1 MAKIIIV
8 DDDPAMVAVLSE
20 VLREHRHEV
29 IPAGS
34 PEPAMQLVREMA
46 PDLVLADVEMPEGK
60 PLGLKLLQ
68 QVKEYN
74 RSIPVVMI
82 TGQGTKERAVQAL
95 RAGAQDFIE
104 KPFQIDELVKRVD
117 NALVQQ
123 KAVHALE
130 ENVELRRQLQDKFR
144 FDSMIGTAPCMES
157 VYRLIERVANTD
169 STVLILGESGTGKEL
184 VARALHY
191 NSRRAAMPFVAV
203 NCSALPEHLLESELF
218 GHRKGAFTGAAFD
231 KVGLFQ
237 HADGGTI
244 LLDEIGSMAPSLQ
257 SKLLR
262 FLQDKELRRVG
273 DTDTIKVD
281 LRVLA
286 STNEPLREKMVE
298 KTFRED
304 LYYRISVIPVQLP
317 PLRER
322 TEDIPLLVTHFV
334 QLICQR
340 QGTTPPRFSD
350 EVMGALKCYR
360 WPGNVRELQNAVER
374 ATALCDGGVVLV
386 KDLPERVLEAVAA
399 GGSVPPRVDTQQSV
413 IQTSVAGRP
422 TCEPIVHPS
431 LGEQPS
437 GSGEFGARAAQWRH
451 GFPPMQLKE
460 FLHCQEVDY
469 IEQVIQAVGGDKE
482 KAAEMLGISMATL
495 YRKLAAPSVDDQLAP
510 TPSEVEAEKIRP
522 ESVGVQPPV

>member
-1 MAKIIIV
+1 
-8 DDDPAMVAVLSE
+8 MVSVLSE
-20 VLREHRHEV
+20 VLREHRHDV
-29 IPAGS
+29 IPAS
-34 PEPAMQLVREMA
+34 SSERALQLVKEQA
-46 PDLVLADVEMPEGK
+46 PDLVLADIEMPEGK

-74 RSIPVVMI
+74 RSIPMVMI

-123 KAVHALE
+123 KAVHALQ
-130 ENVELRRQLQDKFR
+130 ENVELRRQLQEKFR
-144 FDSMIGTAPCMES
+144 FDSMIGTTPRMES

-191 NSRRAAMPFVAV
+191 NSRRAPMPFVAV

-231 KVGLFQ
+231 KMGLFQ

-244 LLDEIGSMAPSLQ
+244 LLDEIASMAPSLQ

-262 FLQDKELRRVG
+262 FLQDRELRRVG

-281 LRVLA
+281 VRVLA
-286 STNEPLREKMVE
+286 ATNEPLQQKMVD

-317 PLRER
+317 PLRDR
-322 TEDIPLLVTHFV
+322 TDDIPLLINHFI
-334 QLICQR
+334 QQISQR
-340 QGTTPPRFSD
+340 QGTPPPRISD
-350 EVMGALKCYR
+350 EVIGVLKLYR
-360 WPGNVRELQNAVER
+360 WPGNVRELQNAIER
-374 ATALCDGGVVLV
+374 ACALCDNGVVLL
-386 KDLPERVLEAVAA
+386 KDLPERVLEVVAGISPDNRVGVSVAPQGVDTRESIAHTIAAPGITEPVIDPLLAEKAA
-399 GGSVPPRVDTQQSV
+399 G
-413 IQTSVAGRP
+413 
-422 TCEPIVHPS
+422 
-431 LGEQPS
+431 
-437 GSGEFGARAAQWRH
+437 AAQWSK
-451 GFPPMQLKE
+451 GLPPVQLKE
-460 FLHCQEVDY
+460 FLHRQEVDY
-469 IEQVIQAVGGDKE
+469 IEQVIQAAGGDKE
-482 KAAEMLGISMATL
+482 KAAQMLGISMATL
-495 YRKLAAPSVDDQLAP
+495 YRKLAAPSPDD
-510 TPSEVEAEKIRP
+510 EAEIEKVP
-522 ESVGVQPPV
+522 QQA

>member
-29 IPAGS
+29 IPASS
-34 PEPAMQLVREMA
+34 PERALQLTRDES

-68 QVKEYN
+68 QVKEHN

-130 ENVELRRQLQDKFR
+130 ENVELRRQLQEKFR
-144 FDSMIGTAPCMES
+144 FESMIGTTARMES

-231 KVGLFQ
+231 KLGLFQ

-281 LRVLA
+281 VRVLA
-286 STNEPLREKMVE
+286 STNEPLQQKMVD
-298 KTFRED
+298 KSFRED
-304 LYYRISVIPVQLP
+304 LYYRISVIPIQLP
-317 PLRER
+317 ALRER
-322 TEDIPLLVTHFV
+322 TEDIPLLVTHFI
-334 QLICQR
+334 QQISQR
-340 QGTTPPRFSD
+340 QGVAPPRFTD
-350 EVMGALKCYR
+350 EVMGVLKSYR

-374 ATALCDGGVVLV
+374 ASALCDGGVVLL
-386 KDLPERVLEAVAA
+386 KDLPERVLEAVAGVGA
-399 GGSVPPRVDTQQSV
+399 VVPRMDPPQYGPPAVVT
-413 IQTSVAGRP
+413 TP
-422 TCEPIVHPS
+422 EMCESTIDP
-431 LGEQPS
+431 LLAER
-437 GSGEFGARAAQWRH
+437 AADAAQWSR
-451 GFPPMQLKE
+451 GLPPLQLKE
-460 FLHCQEVDY
+460 FLHRQEVDY
-469 IEQVIQAVGGDKE
+469 IEQVIQAAGGDKE

-495 YRKLAAPSVDDQLAP
+495 YRKLAAPSTED
-510 TPSEVEAEKIRP
+510 EVEAEKL
-522 ESVGVQPPV
+522 QPSA

>member
-29 IPAGS
+29 IPASS
-34 PEPAMQLVREMA
+34 PERALQLTRDES

-68 QVKEYN
+68 QVKEHN

-130 ENVELRRQLQDKFR
+130 ENVELRRQLQEKFR
-144 FDSMIGTAPCMES
+144 FDSMIGTTARMES

-231 KVGLFQ
+231 KLGLFQ

-281 LRVLA
+281 VRVLA
-286 STNEPLREKMVE
+286 STNEPLQQKMVD
-298 KTFRED
+298 KSFRED

-317 PLRER
+317 ALRER
-322 TEDIPLLVTHFV
+322 TEDIPLLVAHFV
-334 QLICQR
+334 QEISQR
-340 QGTTPPRFSD
+340 QGVVAPRFSD
-350 EVMGALKCYR
+350 EVMGVLKSYR

-374 ATALCDGGVVLV
+374 ATALCDGGVVLL
-386 KDLPERVLEAVAA
+386 KDLPERVLEAVAGVGA
-399 GGSVPPRVDTQQSV
+399 VAPRVDAQQYGPQPV
-413 IQTSVAGRP
+413 EATPRM
-422 TCEPIVHPS
+422 CEPVVDP
-431 LGEQPS
+431 LLAEKAAG
-437 GSGEFGARAAQWRH
+437 AAQWSR
-451 GFPPMQLKE
+451 GLPPMQLKE
-460 FLHCQEVDY
+460 FLHRQEVDY
-469 IEQVIQAVGGDKE
+469 IEQVIQAAGGDKE

-495 YRKLAAPSVDDQLAP
+495 YRKLAAPSTED
-510 TPSEVEAEKIRP
+510 EVEPREAVPRGA
-522 ESVGVQPPV
+522 SV

>member
-29 IPAGS
+29 IPASS
-34 PEPAMQLVREMA
+34 PERALQLTRDES

-68 QVKEYN
+68 QVKEHN

-130 ENVELRRQLQDKFR
+130 ENVELRRQLQEKFR
-144 FDSMIGTAPCMES
+144 FDSMIGTTARMES

-281 LRVLA
+281 VRVLA
-286 STNEPLREKMVE
+286 ATNEPLQQKMVD
-298 KTFRED
+298 KSFRED
-304 LYYRISVIPVQLP
+304 LFYRISVIPVQLP

-322 TEDIPLLVTHFV
+322 TEDIPLLVAHFV
-334 QLICQR
+334 QQISQR
-340 QGTTPPRFSD
+340 QGVVTPRFSD
-350 EVMGALKCYR
+350 EVMGVLKGYR

-374 ATALCDGGVVLV
+374 AMALCDGGVVLL
-386 KDLPERVLEAVAA
+386 KDLPERVLEAVAGVGA
-399 GGSVPPRVDTQQSV
+399 VVPRVDPRPGGPQPNVTISG
-413 IQTSVAGRP
+413 TSEPMLDPLLVEKAAG
-422 TCEPIVHPS
+422 
-431 LGEQPS
+431 
-437 GSGEFGARAAQWRH
+437 AAQWSR
-451 GFPPMQLKE
+451 GLPPMQLKE
-460 FLHCQEVDY
+460 FLHRQEVDY
-469 IEQVIQAVGGDKE
+469 IEQVIQAAGGDKE

-495 YRKLAAPSVDDQLAP
+495 YRKLAAPCTDE
-510 TPSEVEAEKIRP
+510 EVEAEK
-522 ESVGVQPPV
+522 VQTST

>member
-29 IPAGS
+29 IPAS
-34 PEPAMQLVREMA
+34 TPERAFQLVQGEA

-68 QVKEYN
+68 QVKEHN

-95 RAGAQDFIE
+95 RAGAQDFVE

-130 ENVELRRQLQDKFR
+130 ENVELRRQLQEKFR
-144 FDSMIGTAPCMES
+144 FDSMIGTTPCMES

-244 LLDEIGSMAPSLQ
+244 LLDEIGSMASSLQ

-281 LRVLA
+281 VRVLA
-286 STNEPLREKMVE
+286 STNEPLQQKMLD
-298 KTFRED
+298 KSFRED
-304 LYYRISVIPVQLP
+304 LYYRISVIPIQLP
-317 PLRER
+317 ALRER

-340 QGTTPPRFSD
+340 QGTVTPRFSD
-350 EVMGALKCYR
+350 EVMEVMKGYR

-374 ATALCDGGVVLV
+374 ATALCDGGVVLL
-386 KDLPERVLEAVAA
+386 KDLPERVLDAVSGRRATTSREDDAPTLATQAPAVPREVLGPIISPSLAEKAA
-399 GGSVPPRVDTQQSV
+399 G
-413 IQTSVAGRP
+413 
-422 TCEPIVHPS
+422 
-431 LGEQPS
+431 
-437 GSGEFGARAAQWRH
+437 AAQWSR
-451 GFPPMQLKE
+451 GLPPIPLKE
-460 FLHCQEVDY
+460 FLHRQEVDY
-469 IEQVIQAVGGDKE
+469 IEQVIQAAGGDKE

-495 YRKLAAPSVDDQLAP
+495 YRKLAAPCADEQ
-510 TPSEVEAEKIRP
+510 VEAEK
-522 ESVGVQPPV
+522 VQSQV